1 VRHIAACGRRCDER
15 SVSSL
20 ASDWVLAIAAHRP
33 SFLIVNEFG
42 NTSVHGYGASLT
54 VTARS
59 RLTSDSACDDD
70 AVRVLGNVIWFV
82 LAGFWLW
89 LVYVLAG
96 ILACILIITI
106 PFGIAAFRIAG
117 FVVWPF
123 GRTTITKPTAGVGS
137 FIGNI
142 VWLIL
147 LGWELALA
155 HLATALLLAVTIIGI
170 PLAVANVKLIP
181 VSLWPLGRE
190 VVAIEVARK
199 RGIAVTTPQS
209 LGGA

>member
-1 VRHIAACGRRCDER
+1 MT
-15 SVSSL
+15 SSL
-20 ASDWVLAIAAHRP
+20 ARP
-33 SFLIVNEFG
+33 RQHEIGEHLRLLDTPDLERTGEPPDDSEAP
-42 NTSVHGYGASLT
+42 S
-54 VTARS
+54 TATHPCPLVSRS
-59 RLTSDSACDDD
+59 GSACDDD
-70 AVRVLGNVIWFV
+70 TVRALGNVIWFV

-123 GRTTITKPTAGVGS
+123 GRTTVAKPTAGVGS
-137 FIGNI
+137 LIGNVI
-142 VWLIL
+142 WLIL

-155 HLATALLLAVTIIGI
+155 HLVTAFLLALTIIGI

-181 VSLWPLGRE
+181 ISLWPLGRE
-190 VVAIEVARK
+190 VVSIEVAQM
-199 RGIAVTTPQS
+199 RGIVVTTPQP
-209 LGGA
+209 LGRG

>member
-1 VRHIAACGRRCDER
+1 VHPDHHHPVRDRGVPDRRLR
-15 SVSSL
+15 GL
-20 ASDWVLAIAAHRP
+20 
-33 SFLIVNEFG
+33 
-42 NTSVHGYGASLT
+42 
-54 VTARS
+54 
-59 RLTSDSACDDD
+59 
-70 AVRVLGNVIWFV
+70 
-82 LAGFWLW
+82 
-89 LVYVLAG
+89 
-96 ILACILIITI
+96 
-106 PFGIAAFRIAG
+106 AFR
-117 FVVWPF
+117 PNHHH
-123 GRTTITKPTAGVGS
+123 KPTAGVGS

-147 LGWELALA
+147 LGWEPALA